1 METRANYFLIG
12 IFTVAVV
19 AGALGFVLWFQALH
33 TTKLRSPLRIV
44 FEGSASGLRNGGNVN
59 FNGVRIGEVISVKLD
74 NPRRVVALAMV
85 ENSAPIRKDTLVG
98 LEFQGLTGVAAISLK
113 GGQETAPPVPLD
125 DDGVPMLT
133 ADPSLLQDIGE
144 AIRATLKNVNRMVAD
159 NEEAVKS
166 SMQNVMTFTES
177 LANSSVHIDS
187 IMRKADNMITKTDNI
202 MVGLDALAG
211 GKDGGE
217 LFQAVK
223 SFREL
228 ADNLDKRAAA
238 LMLDGRRTLSDI
250 SRAVNN
256 LDKNPTR
263 ILFGPSGSAEPAPA
277 QQPAAQQRLPGPR
290 RQQQ

>member
-12 IFTVAVV
+12 LFTVAVV

-59 FNGVRIGEVISVKLD
+59 FNGVRIGEVITVKLD

-125 DDGVPMLT
+125 DDGVPILT

-144 AIRATLKNVNRMVAD
+144 AVRATLTNVNRMVAD
-159 NEEAVKS
+159 NEDALKNS
-166 SMQNVMTFTES
+166 LQNVMTFTES
-177 LANSSVHIDS
+177 LARSSEHIDS
-187 IMRKADNMITKTDNI
+187 IMRKADNMITKTDSI
-202 MVGLDALAG
+202 MLGLDALTG

-223 SFREL
+223 SFKEL
-228 ADNLDKRAAA
+228 ADNLDKRASA
-238 LMLDGRRTLSDI
+238 LLLDGRRTLSDI

-263 ILFGPSGSAEPAPA
+263 ILFGPSGTSDAQPA
-277 QQPAAQQRLPGPR
+277 QQPAAAQRQPGPR
-290 RQQQ
+290 RQQ